1 MTTLHVVQC
10 SYHITLSSV
19 RKKKHT
25 LSSHTGMYYQVHF
38 YQHLPKEEDIK
49 LPQPILPND
58 HCEEKTWLHLAI

>member
-1 MTTLHVVQC
+1 M
-10 SYHITLSSV
+10 YYSV
-19 RKKKHT
+19 AIISHYLLCEKKHT